1 MAARH
6 RKKHHKGMGGKI
18 DGAEVDSGEEEVLKE
33 AEGKRRNKGG
43 RTVKAVAHR
52 MTGGATKMRL
62 DRPGR
67 KRGGRVGADTSP
79 LSSAHGTH
87 GADKEPK
94 SMVGPASE
102 GD

>member
-6 RKKHHKGMGGKI
+6 RKMKHHHKGVGGKI
-18 DGAEVDSGEEEVLKE
+18 DGADVAEGNEEVLKE

-43 RTVKAVAHR
+43 KAVAHR
-52 MTGGATKMRL
+52 MTGGATKHRL

-79 LSSAHGTH
+79 LSSAHGH
-87 GADKEPK
+87 HSSESEPH
-94 SMVGPASE
+94 SMVGPK
-102 GD
+102 DD

>member
-1 MAARH
+1 MKH
-6 RKKHHKGMGGKI
+6 HHKGMGGKI

-79 LSSAHGTH
+79 LSSAHGH
-87 GADKEPK
+87 HSSESEPH
-94 SMVGPASE
+94 SMVGPK
-102 GD
+102 DD